1 MLGTRH
7 RRAIA
12 LIVGVLW
19 LLGVEV
25 LPNLH
30 LAVHAD
36 DHTHASDGTI
46 TQAGEHR
53 HGDRV
58 HVHGKPASE
67 KKQTKRKQQ
76 RRDQLAF
83 DDVELAHDAAGLA
96 HHAIALHQPA
106 PPVLAP
112 LAVDSPS
119 LVVEHPVDG
128 LATSFALHR
137 PQARGPP
144 A

>member
-1 MLGTRH
+1 MLGTVH

-12 LIVGVLW
+12 LLVGVLW

-36 DHTHASDGTI
+36 DHTHAQDGTI
-46 TQAGEHR
+46 TRAGEHR

-58 HVHGKPASE
+58 HSHGTPAPE
-67 KKQTKRKQQ
+67 KKKPQ

-83 DDVELAHDAAGLA
+83 DDLELAHGAAGVA

-106 PPVLAP
+106 PPVVAP

-119 LVVEHPVDG
+119 LVVEHLVDG
-128 LATSFALHR
+128 LASSIALHR